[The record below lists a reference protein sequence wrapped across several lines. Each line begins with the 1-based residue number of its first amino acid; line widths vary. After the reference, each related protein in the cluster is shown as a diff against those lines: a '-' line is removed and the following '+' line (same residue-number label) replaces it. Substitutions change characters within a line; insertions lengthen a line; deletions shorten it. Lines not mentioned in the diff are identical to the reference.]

1 MPDSIEQQE
10 TSNSNAMDF
19 KTLEQIAEQE
29 SQEQAS
35 QEQEQ
40 REQVPQIPTS
50 ELLYPAISLITAV
63 AAPNW
68 GIAEEENKAIA
79 DSYAEVLDK
88 YYPNVGE
95 SFSVELNALLITA
108 AIFMPRIGK
117 PRQLPPPKE
126 EKGADVVPIDT
137 KEPGNSGGGG
147 LDSMGEETLNGETV
161 H

>member
-1 MPDSIEQQE
+1 MSDSVENQE
-10 TSNSNAMDF
+10 TSNNNAIDF
-19 KTLEQIAEQE
+19 KALEQIAEQE
-29 SQEQAS
+29 NQEQAD
-35 QEQEQ
+35 QEQA
-40 REQVPQIPTS
+40 EQVPTIPTG
-50 ELLYPAISLITAV
+50 ELLFPAISLITAV

-68 GIAEEENKAIA
+68 EISEDENKALS

-117 PRQLPPPKE
+117 PRQLAAPVE
-126 EKGADVVPIDT
+126 DKGAEVVPIDT
-137 KEPGNSGGGG
+137 KEPGNNGGGG
-147 LDSMGEETLNGETV
+147 LASMGEETLNGETV